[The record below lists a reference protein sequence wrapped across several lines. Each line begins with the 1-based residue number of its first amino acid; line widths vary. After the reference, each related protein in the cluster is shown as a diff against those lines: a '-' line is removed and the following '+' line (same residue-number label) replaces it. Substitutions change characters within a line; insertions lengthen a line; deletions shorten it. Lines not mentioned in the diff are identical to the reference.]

1 MAEFIF
7 KRGMEL
13 ITYTKWED
21 VPENLDF
28 DHIIKFVPEI
38 PPEPHTEEEH
48 KELEQWHDRFKTLM
62 EKERARSRE
71 KK

>member
-62 EKERARSRE
+62 EKERVRSRE

>member
-48 KELEQWHDRFKTLM
+48 EELEQWHDRFKTLM
-62 EKERARSRE
+62 EKERVRSRE

>member
-28 DHIIKFVPEI
+28 DHIIKFVPDI

-48 KELEQWHDRFKTLM
+48 EELEQWHDRFKTLM

>member
-1 MAEFIF
+1 MAEFVF
-7 KRGMEL
+7 RKGTEL
-13 ITYTKWED
+13 ITYTRWED

-28 DHIIKFVPEI
+28 DHIIKFVPDI

-48 KELEQWHDRFKTLM
+48 KEHEQWHDRLKTLM

>member
-48 KELEQWHDRFKTLM
+48 EELEQWHDTFKTLM
-62 EKERARSRE
+62 EKERVRSRE